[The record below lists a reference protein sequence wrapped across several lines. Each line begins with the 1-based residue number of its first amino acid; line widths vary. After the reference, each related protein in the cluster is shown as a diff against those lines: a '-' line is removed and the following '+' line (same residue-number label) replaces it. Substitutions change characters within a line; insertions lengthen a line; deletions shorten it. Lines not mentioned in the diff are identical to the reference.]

1 VSDIYG
7 DMAINWRLL
16 LAGLRYEIS
25 LGYRS
30 LDPIYR
36 VIAWS
41 FNVAYAGVFPS
52 MDWRGRLFSGS
63 RASFA
68 GKYISGRPY
77 ALTEVRGDWKWHK
90 EVFDLRHFWKFLRG
104 TCFKCK
110 ATKCPG
116 PFQYVK
122 LQNFEN
128 TPRLTT
134 NEFFNMALHPNDDR
148 YHAPVESP
156 IPRLVPAAYNKPR
169 ANLHWYSTFASRG
182 LGRATAQ
189 GFCRHIDFLHNTT
202 CN

>member
-1 VSDIYG
+1 MRRANAKRSWGQSSTVASTSSRDRGATNVNDIDWTTRKNTAFADHLLKTLG

-134 NEFFNMALHPNDDR
+134 NEFFNMLGG
-148 YHAPVESP
+148 
-156 IPRLVPAAYNKPR
+156 
-169 ANLHWYSTFASRG
+169 NLRRSNIA
-182 LGRATAQ
+182 
-189 GFCRHIDFLHNTT
+189 
-202 CN
+202 